1 MPQRIK
7 VLDKSVCE
15 KIAAG
20 EVVQNP
26 ASVVKELVENSIDAG
41 ATRIEVEIERGGKEL
56 IKVTDNGEGIEREDV
71 GKAFM
76 RHATSKL
83 ADEKDLARIET
94 LGFRGEALAAVSA
107 VSVINLTTRTKQ
119 SIEGTLYAIERNREV
134 KCEETGC
141 APGTCIEVRDLF
153 YNTPARLEYLK
164 SDSHEASAVHDI
176 VARLALARPDIS
188 FKLISGGRTLI
199 NTPGNRNL
207 EDTIASVY
215 GRNTLE
221 DLFPVKCHD
230 DGVAI
235 TGLVSKPHGSR
246 SNRTYQSFFINGR
259 FVRSRVIAKALED
272 AYRTLIMVNRYPM
285 AVLYFKLDTEAVDV
299 NVHPAKLEVK
309 FREEERIRR
318 AVYSCVRTALEKGRW
333 IVRAPAKTPA
343 VFSKPEKTSE
353 SPALQKNDQRVQ
365 KPRVVEETVE
375 YNRIEMDNNIEGGSS
390 KIPPMK
396 VVGQFLST
404 FILAEGQDCV
414 YIIDQHAAHERI
426 MYEQLTGHLREG
438 KMASQALLEPVV
450 VDVSPI
456 EMEAVRENLSLL
468 SAIGY
473 IIDEFGAGSL
483 LVRAVPVFFGVPQSK
498 EFLNEVI
505 SGLIRQGNKDS
516 QGLKQDDIIR
526 MACKKAVK
534 ANQRLSPSEMDNLI
548 QELMKTDMPF
558 TCPHGRPVFV
568 TLTRY
573 QLEKMFKRIV

>member
-1 MPQRIK
+1 M
-7 VLDKSVCE
+7 CE

-20 EVVQNP
+20 EVVQDP

-56 IKVTDNGEGIEREDV
+56 IRVSDNGEGIEREDV
-71 GKAFM
+71 DRAFM

-83 ADEKDLARIET
+83 TDERDLARIET
-94 LGFRGEALAAVSA
+94 LGFRGEALAAISA
-107 VSVINLTTRTKQ
+107 VSTVNLTTRTKQ

-153 YNTPARLEYLK
+153 YNTPARLKYLK

-176 VARLALARPDIS
+176 VTRLALARPDIS
-188 FKLISGGRTLI
+188 FKLVSGGRTLI

-207 EDTIASVY
+207 EDTVAAVY

-221 DLFPVKCHD
+221 DLFPVKCRAE
-230 DGVAI
+230 GLTI

-246 SNRTYQSFFINGR
+246 SNRSYQSFFINGR
-259 FVRSRVIAKALED
+259 FVRSRLIAKALED

-285 AVLYFKLDTEAVDV
+285 AVLHFKLDTEAVDV

-309 FREEERIRR
+309 FKEEEKIRG
-318 AVYSCVRTALEKGRW
+318 AVYNCIRTALEKGRW
-333 IVRAPAKTPA
+333 IVPAPAKTHDLYN
-343 VFSKPEKTSE
+343 KPESIPE
-353 SPALQKNDQRVQ
+353 RPALQRNAETVQ
-365 KPRVVEETVE
+365 KPRVMEETVE

-390 KIPPMK
+390 KLPPMK

-426 MYEQLTGHLREG
+426 MYEQLTEHLKRG
-438 KMASQALLEPVV
+438 KLASQALLEPVV

-505 SGLIRQGNKDS
+505 SGLIRQADKDR
-516 QGLKQDDIIR
+516 QELKQDDIIK

-534 ANQRLSPSEMDNLI
+534 ANQKLSLSEMDNLI
-548 QELMKTDMPF
+548 HQLMKTDMPF

>member
-1 MPQRIK
+1 MH
-7 VLDKSVCE
+7 
-15 KIAAG
+15 
-20 EVVQNP
+20 
-26 ASVVKELVENSIDAG
+26 
-41 ATRIEVEIERGGKEL
+41 
-56 IKVTDNGEGIEREDV
+56 DV
-71 GKAFM
+71 
-76 RHATSKL
+76 
-83 ADEKDLARIET
+83 
-94 LGFRGEALAAVSA
+94 
-107 VSVINLTTRTKQ
+107 
-119 SIEGTLYAIERNREV
+119 
-134 KCEETGC
+134 
-141 APGTCIEVRDLF
+141 
-153 YNTPARLEYLK
+153 
-164 SDSHEASAVHDI
+164 

-285 AVLYFKLDTEAVDV
+285 AVLHFNLDTEAVDV

-309 FREEERIRR
+309 FREEERIKR
-318 AVYSCVRTALEKGRW
+318 AVYNCVRTALEKGRW
-333 IVRAPAKTPA
+333 IVQAPARTPG
-343 VFSKPEKTSE
+343 VFSKPENISE
-353 SPALQKNDQRVQ
+353 SPILQKNAQTVQ
-365 KPRVVEETVE
+365 KPGVVEETVE
-375 YNRIEMDNNIEGGSS
+375 YNRIEMDNNIEGGRS

-404 FILAEGQDCV
+404 FILAEGRDCV

-426 MYEQLTGHLREG
+426 MYEQLTEHLRCG
-438 KMASQALLEPVV
+438 KVTSQAMLQPVV

-473 IIDEFGAGSL
+473 AIDEFGAGSL
-483 LVRAVPVFFGVPQSK
+483 LLRAVPVFFGAPQSK

-505 SGLIRQGNKDS
+505 SGLIRQG
-516 QGLKQDDIIR
+516 IR
-526 MACKKAVK
+526 
-534 ANQRLSPSEMDNLI
+534 
-548 QELMKTDMPF
+548 T
-558 TCPHGRPVFV
+558 GRN
-568 TLTRY
+568 
-573 QLEKMFKRIV
+573 

>member
-56 IKVTDNGEGIEREDV
+56 IKVLDNGEGIEREDV
-71 GKAFM
+71 DRAFM

-83 ADEKDLARIET
+83 TDEKDLARIGT
-94 LGFRGEALAAVSA
+94 LGFRGEALAAISA
-107 VSVINLTTRTKQ
+107 VSVINLTSRTKQ
-119 SIEGTLYAIERNREV
+119 SIEGTLYAIERNRGV

-141 APGTCIEVRDLF
+141 APGTCIEVWDLF

-375 YNRIEMDNNIEGGSS
+375 YNRIEMDNNIEGGRS

-404 FILAEGQDCV
+404 FILAEGRDCV

-426 MYEQLTGHLREG
+426 MYEQLTEHLRCG
-438 KMASQALLEPVV
+438 KVTSQAMLQPVV

-473 IIDEFGAGSL
+473 AIDEFGAGSL
-483 LVRAVPVFFGVPQSK
+483 LLRAVPVFFGAPQSK

-505 SGLIRQGNKDS
+505 SGLIRQGDKDR
-516 QGLKQDDIIR
+516 QELKQDDIIR

-534 ANQRLSPSEMDNLI
+534 ANQSLSPSEMDNLI

>member
-71 GKAFM
+71 GLAFM

-83 ADEKDLARIET
+83 ADERDLARIET

-107 VSVINLTTRTKQ
+107 VSAVNLTTRTKQ

-134 KCEETGC
+134 KFEETGC

-176 VARLALARPDIS
+176 VSRLALARPDIS
-188 FKLISGGRTLI
+188 FKLVSSGRTLI

-207 EDTIASVY
+207 EDTVASVY
-215 GRNTLE
+215 GRTTLE
-221 DLFPVKCHD
+221 DLFPVKCQAE
-230 DGVAI
+230 GLTI

-246 SNRTYQSFFINGR
+246 SNRTYQTFFINGR
-259 FVRSRVIAKALED
+259 YVRSRLIAKALED

-318 AVYSCVRTALEKGRW
+318 AVYNCVRTALEKGRW
-333 IVRAPAKTPA
+333 IAQAPAKTPG
-343 VFSKPEKTSE
+343 VYSKPENISKR
-353 SPALQKNDQRVQ
+353 PVLQKNAQTVQ
-365 KPRVVEETVE
+365 KPGVMEETVE
-375 YNRIEMDNNIEGGSS
+375 YNRIEMDNNIEGDSF
-390 KIPPMK
+390 KLPPMK

-426 MYEQLTGHLREG
+426 MYEQLTGQLKRG
-438 KMASQALLEPVV
+438 RMASQALLEPVV

-456 EMEAVRENLSLL
+456 EMEAVRENLNLL

-505 SGLIRQGNKDS
+505 SGLIRQGDKDR
-516 QGLKQDDIIR
+516 QELKQDDIIR

-534 ANQRLSPSEMDNLI
+534 ANQNLSLSEMDNLI
-548 QELMKTDMPF
+548 QELKRTNMPF